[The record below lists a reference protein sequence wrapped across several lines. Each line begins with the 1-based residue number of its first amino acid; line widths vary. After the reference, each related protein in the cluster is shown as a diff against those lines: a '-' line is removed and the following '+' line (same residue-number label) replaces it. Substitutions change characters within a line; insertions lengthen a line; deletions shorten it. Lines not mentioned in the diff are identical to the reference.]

1 MNIKDFIAEAGSK
14 SKFKLSKIKTDNT
27 NSFKSK
33 DDSIV
38 RLEKNIEK
46 LSILQDKLYAQGQ
59 HGVVLIFQAM
69 DTAGKDGAIKHVMSG
84 LNPQGTS
91 VYSFKQPSVEDLKH
105 DYLWRANKHLP
116 ERGQIGIFNRSYYE
130 ELLVVRVHNLLKT
143 QNIPA
148 VLLTDDIWN
157 DRYRQI
163 NEYERYLSE
172 NGFVVIKLFLHI
184 SKEEQKERLLARI
197 DDKEKNWK
205 FSEADLKERAYWDQY
220 QDCYEELLNKTST
233 EVNPWFIIPSDKKW
247 FARLLISEIIVKHL
261 EDLNPDYP
269 VLDSKQIAA
278 LEECKQ
284 SLLNE

>member
-46 LSILQDKLYAQGQ
+46 LSILQDKLFAQGQ
-59 HGVVLIFQAM
+59 HGVILIFQAM

-105 DYLWRANKHLP
+105 DYLWRSNKHLP

-148 VLLTDDIWN
+148 LLLTDDIWN

-172 NGFVVIKLFLHI
+172 NGFVVIKMFLHI

-233 EVNPWFIIPSDKKW
+233 ELNPWFIIPSDKKW
-247 FARLLISEIIVKHL
+247 FARLLISEIIVKYL

-269 VLDSKQIAA
+269 VLDSKQVAA
-278 LEECKQ
+278 LEECKR